1 MINYVS
7 AIFHENSSM
16 KICRN
21 CGHMNPINYRFCE
34 NCGNPFSHEENKTT
48 EEDIKE
54 SDKPESKTKKSRKKL
69 IIGILIA
76 ILVVAAVV
84 VALLMYLNNKDMA
97 EYNDKVD
104 EADRYM
110 EELDYEKAEIAYLE
124 AIEIEPKESEAYV
137 KAADVYVA
145 QERYQEAEEI
155 LEKGETQ
162 AGGKDIAEKLEQ
174 VRPYRVYDEYLRNT
188 LVPEVGLADVDVELS
203 YDTLTPGL
211 MSALIEDFDLDGI
224 PDLLTVEYGNYE
236 PTVLTISL
244 YTCIGGEVELLD
256 EMENDYGDHVY
267 NASQYDIFLK
277 EHEERYYIVIGYEG
291 LYGDGGG
298 YCVEIYEINKA
309 LQEAVNTAYVNGIG
323 FGSYSVNGK
332 VVSQFDYSEDLGNA
346 DTDYLK
352 EVDERGISAFEAA
365 LSKYGFTRERF
376 SDTSDGFINYS
387 NMKYDENE
395 ASERHICYIQH
406 GIYYWDGSI
415 ELSDMGVT
423 RYLIDYTGLRA
434 RIGQ

>member
-34 NCGNPFSHEENKTT
+34 NCGNPFFHEENKTT

-76 ILVVAAVV
+76 ILVVAAV

-188 LVPEVGLADVDVELS
+188 LVPEVGLADVNVELS

-224 PDLLTVEYGNYE
+224 PNLLTVEYGDYE

-309 LQEAVNTAYVNGIG
+309 L
-323 FGSYSVNGK
+323 
-332 VVSQFDYSEDLGNA
+332 
-346 DTDYLK
+346 
-352 EVDERGISAFEAA
+352 
-365 LSKYGFTRERF
+365 
-376 SDTSDGFINYS
+376 
-387 NMKYDENE
+387 
-395 ASERHICYIQH
+395 
-406 GIYYWDGSI
+406 
-415 ELSDMGVT
+415 
-423 RYLIDYTGLRA
+423 
-434 RIGQ
+434 